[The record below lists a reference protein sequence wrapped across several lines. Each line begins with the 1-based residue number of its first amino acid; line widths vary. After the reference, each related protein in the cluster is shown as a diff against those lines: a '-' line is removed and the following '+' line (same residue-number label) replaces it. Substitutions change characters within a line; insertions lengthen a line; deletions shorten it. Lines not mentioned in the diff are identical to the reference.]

1 MLCECGQKVQIA
13 CWKKVLTDWNI
24 IQLLGGVAIFIG
36 GRQVV
41 SRRHGGRGRTCRGGG
56 GGGDVD
62 GGRGGRGARRTRRGR
77 VGWGEGRGLFSV
89 TVRGGDSGVVERAVH
104 RYNTTLVL
112 F

>member
-1 MLCECGQKVQIA
+1 MLCACGQKVQIA
-13 CWKKVLTDWNI
+13 CLKKVLTDWNI

-41 SRRHGGRGRTCRGGG
+41 SRRHGGRGRTCRG